1 MDTITA
7 GNWKGHLGMGLAPR
21 ELEATLLAADELSA
35 KEIARVMGIAP
46 GTVQK
51 RLDDARFKLGAK
63 TVRGLVLE
71 AFRRQIIA
79 PACVVMLAGLAA
91 IHPIID
97 DDPMRRDRRP
107 AERKT
112 ELRQAGRRCEEAGLI
127 AA

>member
-1 MDTITA
+1 
-7 GNWKGHLGMGLAPR
+7 MGLAPR
-21 ELEATLLAADELSA
+21 ELEATLLAADEMSA
-35 KEIARVMGIAP
+35 KEIARVMGISP

-51 RLDDARFKLGAK
+51 RLDDARFKMGTK

-79 PACVVMLAGLAA
+79 PACVVVLAGIAVL
-91 IHPIID
+91 HPLID
-97 DDPMRRDRRP
+97 DDPARRDRRAP
-107 AERKT
+107 ERKA